1 MNIKKYFIFIYNDLN
16 MSYEQLTKQEYDK
29 KTFRE
34 LLKSIQDDKKNMCC
48 ETYETIPMKDDE
60 MFESIHSIFSY
71 IYEDFLNENYGKF
84 VNFMVIYNNILIWY
98 EYNTDYDYSNLQ
110 FLYKKEDID
119 ENDMD
124 VLKNVFAYMIV

>member
-1 MNIKKYFIFIYNDLN
+1 ML
-16 MSYEQLTKQEYDK
+16 YEQLTKQEYDK

-34 LLKSIQDDKKNMCC
+34 LLKSIQDDKKNMCS

-124 VLKNVFAYMIV
+124 VLKNIFAFMMIV